1 MMLPGE
7 NLRRA
12 TLFLGVATI
21 AFGAF
26 PLVFPR
32 PFARLFGVPMGKG
45 PAGDVVVRSVS
56 ARDVVSGIGILS
68 AVMHGGRLGPWL
80 LARTLIDGAD
90 AVAVG
95 IAFASRAGNVRLGLL
110 GLIAGA
116 ATVVDYVLYRAQ
128 KAVAAPTPTPG
139 PSSAA

>member
-1 MMLPGE
+1 MLSGE

-12 TLFLGVATI
+12 TLSLGIATI
-21 AFGAF
+21 AFGAY

-32 PFARLFGVPMGKG
+32 AFARMFGVPLGEG

-68 AVMHGGRLGPWL
+68 AVLHGGRLGPWL

-90 AVAVG
+90 TVAVG
-95 IAFASRAGNVRLGLL
+95 LAFASRAGNPGLGLL
-110 GLIAGA
+110 GLIAAA
-116 ATVVDYVLYRAQ
+116 ATAVDYVLYRAH
-128 KAVAAPTPTPG
+128 KAASVPTPTVG
-139 PSSAA
+139 PPSAG